1 MSEELLR
8 LSRREREIMDIV
20 YAKGELS
27 AADVQEAMQDPPSY
41 SAIRTHLRILE
52 EKGHLKHR
60 EDGQRYL
67 YAPTRPVAKASRS
80 MLRKVLDT
88 FFEGSLANAVAAM
101 VDTRDGKLDEAE
113 LTRLEEIL
121 RQARTPKSAARPK
134 PRS

>member
-1 MSEELLR
+1 MHQ

-27 AADVQEAMQDPPSY
+27 AAEVQEAMENAPGY

-67 YAPTRPVAKASRS
+67 YAPTQARGKASRS
-80 MLRKVLDT
+80 MMRKVLDT

-113 LTRLEEIL
+113 LARLEEVL
-121 RQARTPKSAARPK
+121 RQARIKKKPAA
-134 PRS
+134 